1 MVLVRVGRDRETA
14 TREEDFMKRSLALTT
29 IAMVALSALLWMST
43 DAWARVGG
51 GSSSGSRGSRSYSA
65 PVRPSPSP
73 VSPSRPAAPPPS
85 PLQPTPQRSPWGG
98 LGGMFGGL
106 LLGGLI
112 GSLLFGG
119 MGHGLFGGIGFLEI
133 AILTLVGY
141 FIFRAMRARQP
152 DMAVPS
158 GYASPSGYGGSDWQP
173 SSSSSYGSSALMEA
187 PAPTV
192 DVDRGI
198 GYIRQMDPGFDAT
211 RFTETAT
218 DIFFKIQAAWTARSV
233 QRIAEL
239 LTPEMQEALNKD
251 CERLRA
257 EHRINRLENIAVRQ
271 AAVTEAWQERG
282 QDFVTVCFVANLLDY
297 TTDES
302 GSRVLEGD
310 PNEPVKFEEFWTFV
324 RPVGPNPWRL
334 SAIQQSS

>member
-1 MVLVRVGRDRETA
+1 MVRRVGRDRETA
-14 TREEDFMKRSLALTT
+14 TRKEDLMKRSVALTT
-29 IAMVALSALLWMST
+29 IAVVALSALLWMSA
-43 DAWARVGG
+43 DALARVGG

-65 PVRPSPSP
+65 PVRTSPTPVTPSQ
-73 VSPSRPAAPPPS
+73 PATPASS
-85 PLQPTPQRSPWGG
+85 PLQTAPQRSGWGG

-106 LLGGLI
+106 LLGGLV

-141 FIFRAMRARQP
+141 FIFRFMRARQP

-158 GYASPSGYGGSDWQP
+158 GYASPSRYGGSGWQASP
-173 SSSSSYGSSALMEA
+173 SSSYGSSAVMEA
-187 PAPTV
+187 PAAPG
-192 DVDRGI
+192 DLDRGL

-211 RFTETAT
+211 RFAETAT
-218 DIFFKIQAAWTARSV
+218 DIFFKIQAAWTARNV
-233 QRIAEL
+233 QRIADL
-239 LTPEMQEALNKD
+239 LTPEMQATLNKD

-282 QDFVTVCFVANLLDY
+282 QDFVTVSFVANLLDY

-324 RPVGPNPWRL
+324 RPVGSNSWKL